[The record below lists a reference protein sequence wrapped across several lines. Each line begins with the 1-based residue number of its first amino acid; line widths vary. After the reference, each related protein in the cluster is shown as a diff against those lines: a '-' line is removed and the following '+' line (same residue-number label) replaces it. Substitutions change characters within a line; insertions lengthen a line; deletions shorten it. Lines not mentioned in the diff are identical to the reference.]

1 MQKNG
6 LSLTWVFHD
15 WEFFDNFDN
24 WWMEKFCGEVSH
36 ESKQSVKNYQNVSS
50 QDSQSAV
57 FAKAWLYCSEY
68 NRKILSLESKIDFF

>member
-57 FAKAWLYCSEY
+57 LLKLGYIVLNTIEKFCHLNPK
-68 NRKILSLESKIDFF
+68 